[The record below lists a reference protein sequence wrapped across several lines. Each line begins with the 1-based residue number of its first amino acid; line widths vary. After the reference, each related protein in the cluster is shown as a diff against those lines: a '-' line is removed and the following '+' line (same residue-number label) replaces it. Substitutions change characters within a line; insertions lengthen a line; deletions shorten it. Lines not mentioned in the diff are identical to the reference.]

1 MSRIAVAHFPL
12 ARRTFSPGRAAV
24 ILFGLGLLLAGLFV
38 LGCLAGAE
46 SIDLSRALREPGSL
60 DGRILFGLRLPRLAL
75 AAITGMG
82 LAAAGAAYQG
92 LLRNPLAD
100 PFILGVSGGAALGGT
115 LALAL
120 GASFFALGASR
131 GMVAVFA
138 ASGAALATALAFV
151 AGKRSGQLDPVRTL
165 LAGVI
170 FNSFAASL
178 VTVLKTLVAPET
190 AQQLLFWLTGS
201 IGYESGR
208 TLLFAAIGT
217 LLPTALLSTQGHAL
231 NLLAL
236 GDEGAASLGVD
247 VARLRNTVFFASSV
261 VVGIA
266 VSLTGLVAFVGL
278 LVPHLLR
285 LAFGADHRL
294 LIPAS
299 ALGGAI
305 FLVAADLGA
314 RLLFPLLGTE
324 LPAGALTALAGGPFF
339 LFLFLRRQGV

>member
-1 MSRIAVAHFPL
+1 
-12 ARRTFSPGRAAV
+12 
-24 ILFGLGLLLAGLFV
+24 
-38 LGCLAGAE
+38 
-46 SIDLSRALREPGSL
+46 
-60 DGRILFGLRLPRLAL
+60 
-75 AAITGMG
+75 
-82 LAAAGAAYQG
+82 
-92 LLRNPLAD
+92 
-100 PFILGVSGGAALGGT
+100 
-115 LALAL
+115 
-120 GASFFALGASR
+120 
-131 GMVAVFA
+131 
-138 ASGAALATALAFV
+138 
-151 AGKRSGQLDPVRTL
+151 